1 MSKLRFSFL
10 AVLIAIAVPA
20 TGCYGKFALVR
31 KVYAFNGSIGDK
43 FLRSLVTWIFIW
55 LPVYGLAAFVDFIV
69 FNTIEFWTGTNP
81 VDSGRLSAVDGDNTI
96 VSNRRIQDGQAI
108 LEFKAYKKGELM
120 STIVISKVNGTALE
134 AKIIDGKGAPMT
146 SQVFPM
152 THLSAEALAGMNL
165 GG

>member
-1 MSKLRFSFL
+1 MNKLRFTFL

-31 KVYAFNGSIGDK
+31 KVYAFNGSVGDK

-81 VDSGRLSAVDGDNTI
+81 VDSGKLSAVQGDNSI
-96 VSNRRIQDGQAI
+96 VSNRRIENGQSI
-108 LEFKAYKKGELM
+108 LEFKAYKKGELV
-120 STIVISKVNGTALE
+120 STIVLSKVNGTALE
-134 AKIIDGKGAPMT
+134 AKIIDSKGVPMT

-152 THLSAEALAGMNL
+152 GNVSAEELAGMNL